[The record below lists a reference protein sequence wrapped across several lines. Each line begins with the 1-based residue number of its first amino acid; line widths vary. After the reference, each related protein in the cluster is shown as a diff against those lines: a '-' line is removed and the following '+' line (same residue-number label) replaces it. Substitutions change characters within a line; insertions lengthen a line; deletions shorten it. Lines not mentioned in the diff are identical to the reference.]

1 MVCPAGGLKWLL
13 LEGPWLG
20 LGVGVWLGLGQGDR
34 EGACGTA
41 AADDDDEEEYGSKG
55 GGHPATHAA
64 VGPGGP

>member
-1 MVCPAGGLKWLL
+1 MVCPAGGHTWLL
-13 LEGPWLG
+13 LEGPWFG

-34 EGACGTA
+34 EGACA
-41 AADDDDEEEYGSKG
+41 AADDDEEEYGSKG

>member
-13 LEGPWLG
+13 LEGSWLG
-20 LGVGVWLGLGQGDR
+20 LGVGVWLELRQGDR

-41 AADDDDEEEYGSKG
+41 AADDDEEEYGSKG
-55 GGHPATHAA
+55 GGQPATHAA

>member
-41 AADDDDEEEYGSKG
+41 AADDDEEEYGSKG

-64 VGPGGP
+64 VVPGGP